1 MAAGAGAG
9 GATWAGEL
17 LPLVVVVA
25 AAAAATTQFS
35 MSTTAAD
42 I

>member
-1 MAAGAGAG
+1 MAAGAGA